1 MSTTDPI
8 LLAIDGGIAT
18 VIFNRPERRNA
29 ITFAMWNHLQRL
41 LVDLKEDPAVRVI
54 VFRGAGGAA
63 FSAGAD
69 ISEFATHR
77 NNAAKATLYN
87 AAFDAAMDMAEAV
100 GKPTLCLIEGV
111 CVGGGC
117 EFSTACDVR
126 IASENA
132 RMGVPIA
139 RLGLPIAY
147 REMRRMVRLIGH
159 AKTMELLLTA
169 AIIPAAEAHA
179 IGLVNHVVPAAD
191 VEAFTYDMAKPDRR
205 PGAGGAP
212 RAQGNPAH
220 RSGAPG
226 AGGADAGASGVG
238 GVALRNGRFPGGLA
252 RFSGK
257 TPAAVSGALGG
268 PEEEIPACLLYDGRF
283 FRFRH
288 AKDSR
293 LDLPM
298 AGRFGQRGTMMDRR
312 VVVTGAWRNDAS
324 RG

>member
-1 MSTTDPI
+1 MSTNDPI
-8 LLAIDGGIAT
+8 LLTLDGAIAT
-18 VIFNRPERRNA
+18 VTFNRPERRNA

-41 LVDLKEDPAVRVI
+41 LVDLKENPAVRVI

-100 GKPTLCLIEGV
+100 GKPTLCLIEGA

-117 EFSTACDVR
+117 EFSTACDIR
-126 IASENA
+126 IASETA

-169 AIIPAAEAHA
+169 AIVPASEAHA
-179 IGLVNHVVPAAD
+179 IGLVNHVVPTD
-191 VEAFTYDMAKPDRR
+191 DIEAFTYDMANRI
-205 PGAGGAP
+205 AALAP
-212 RAQGNPAH
+212 VVHRVHKEILHTVLEHPALDGLTPAH
-220 RSGAPG
+220 Q
-226 AGGADAGASGVG
+226 
-238 GVALRNGRFPGGLA
+238 AL
-252 RFSGK
+252 
-257 TPAAVSGALGG
+257 AVSPYETEDFQEGWRAFLEKR
-268 PEEEIPACLLYDGRF
+268 PPQFQGR
-283 FRFRH
+283 
-288 AKDSR
+288 
-293 LDLPM
+293 
-298 AGRFGQRGTMMDRR
+298 
-312 VVVTGAWRNDAS
+312 
-324 RG
+324 